1 MANKEQALQT
11 FWSSFGIPA
20 YDESTVPTGSNAPAF
35 PYITYN
41 VVTDSLYGNSVAMT
55 ASVWDR
61 SSSWQFVT
69 EKSHQI
75 GADIGV
81 GGKSISVDGG
91 YIWIK
96 RGTPFSQRMA
106 DDSDDMVRRI
116 YMNISV
122 DFLTED

>member
-11 FWSSFGIPA
+11 FWSSFGIAA

-69 EKSHQI
+69 DKSHQI
-75 GADIGV
+75 SAEIGV

-91 YIWIK
+91 YMWIK
-96 RGTPFSQRMA
+96 RGTPFAQRMA

>member
-1 MANKEQALQT
+1 MANKEQALQD
-11 FWSSFGIPA
+11 FWSSFGVPA
-20 YDESTVPTGSNAPAF
+20 YDESTVPTGLNAPAF

-41 VVTDSLYGNSVAMT
+41 VMTDSLYGNPVAMS
-55 ASVWDR
+55 ASIWDR

-75 GADIGV
+75 GAVIGT
-81 GGKSISVDGG
+81 GGKSIRVDGG

-96 RGTPFSQRMA
+96 RGTPFAFRMS
-106 DDSDDMVRRI
+106 DNDDMVRRI

-122 DFLTED
+122 DFLTEN